1 MNCPLTNRSFLTLL
15 KILIHKSKR
24 GLLLETNHIT
34 FKTDIE
40 NLDLTNAK
48 HIRIL
53 LVPEDNESYPLFKTS
68 DGHNRLHN
76 QELRTSIPV
85 QWFVK
90 PDDKTWDKDFI
101 IDTIEDAINCLFY
114 GKRSKY
120 ICKYESDDNK

>member
-1 MNCPLTNRSFLTLL
+1 M

-24 GLLLETNHIT
+24 GLLLETNHIS
-34 FKTDIE
+34 FKSDIE
-40 NLDLTNAK
+40 MMDLTNAK

-53 LVPEDNESYPLFKTS
+53 LVPEDNEGYPSFKTT

-76 QELRTSIPV
+76 QELRTSVPT
-85 QWFVK
+85 QWFIK
-90 PDDKTWDKDFI
+90 PDDNGWDKNFI
-101 IDTIEDAINCLFY
+101 IDTIDDAFNCLFL